1 MKILDKNLK
10 NCNCIV
16 VYGIINPI
24 TGEWRMKPT
33 MLFAIVLLTSIILM
47 TAFDIN
53 LSPTTPITLSTENAP
68 NALFVCPAAS
78 NTWDMLANGL
88 GQFTKPLIIAFF
100 FAVILLCFSWAWA
113 MYQNLLKDKFVR
125 DAFKKPWAATKMLF
139 WALVVVLLLVKTPNY
154 FRTVHVDGTNT
165 NWVMCESNTPGARAV
180 RADAVH
186 R

>member
-1 MKILDKNLK
+1 
-10 NCNCIV
+10 
-16 VYGIINPI
+16 
-24 TGEWRMKPT
+24 
-33 MLFAIVLLTSIILM
+33 
-47 TAFDIN
+47 
-53 LSPTTPITLSTENAP
+53 
-68 NALFVCPAAS
+68 
-78 NTWDMLANGL
+78 
-88 GQFTKPLIIAFF
+88 
-100 FAVILLCFSWAWA
+100 

-165 NWVMCESNTPGARAV
+165 NWVLCESNTPGARAV

>member
-1 MKILDKNLK
+1 
-10 NCNCIV
+10 
-16 VYGIINPI
+16 
-24 TGEWRMKPT
+24 MKPT
-33 MLFAIVLLTSIILM
+33 MLFAIILLTSIVLM

-53 LSPTTPITLSTENAP
+53 LSPTTPIVLSAENTP
-68 NALFVCPAAS
+68 NALFVCPATS
-78 NTWDMLANGL
+78 NTWDTLARGL
-88 GQFTKPLIIAFF
+88 GQFTRPLIIGFF

-125 DAFKKPWAATKMLF
+125 DAFKTPWGLTKMLF
-139 WALVVVLLLVKTPNY
+139 WGVLIVMLLVKTPNY

>member
-1 MKILDKNLK
+1 
-10 NCNCIV
+10 
-16 VYGIINPI
+16 
-24 TGEWRMKPT
+24 MKPT
-33 MLFAIVLLTSIILM
+33 MMFAIIMLAVIVLMVS
-47 TAFDIN
+47 FN
-53 LSPTTPITLSTENAP
+53 VSLSPNAPIVLNDAVAP
-68 NALFVCPAAS
+68 NALFVCPATS